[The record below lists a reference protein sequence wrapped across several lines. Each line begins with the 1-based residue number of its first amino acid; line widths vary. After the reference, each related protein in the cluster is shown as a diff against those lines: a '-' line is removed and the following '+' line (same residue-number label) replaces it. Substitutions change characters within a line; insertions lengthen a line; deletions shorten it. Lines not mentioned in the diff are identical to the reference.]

1 MFFLLEFFFSV
12 LSKLELTFNV
22 FLDHVQSI
30 FLLFS
35 FCFLVYMYVLLF
47 GTSHYLLLLASGR
60 SPNQKVWVG
69 TLSGSSCLLKYRN
82 YQISL
87 SRGLCSSTQEH
98 QENLINQE
106 INHIMSWGKAI
117 FLPVVDS
124 ACFKLGIRSS
134 SGVQLGCYKTWPIG
148 GPYVYF
154 KMVTTFVF
162 FMSTK
167 SSPLCLAHILWIA
180 KESLA
185 WNEVKRADCN
195 WDKIMI
201 IFLQCRTGRICI
213 YM

>member
-82 YQISL
+82 Y
-87 SRGLCSSTQEH
+87 
-98 QENLINQE
+98 
-106 INHIMSWGKAI
+106 
-117 FLPVVDS
+117 
-124 ACFKLGIRSS
+124 
-134 SGVQLGCYKTWPIG
+134 
-148 GPYVYF
+148 
-154 KMVTTFVF
+154 
-162 FMSTK
+162 
-167 SSPLCLAHILWIA
+167 
-180 KESLA
+180 
-185 WNEVKRADCN
+185 
-195 WDKIMI
+195 
-201 IFLQCRTGRICI
+201 
-213 YM
+213 